1 MGNDQSVG
9 MDGGLALQC
18 QGAEHLWSLELNRGK
33 SGEGEGVCVFTRTQ
47 GKGTQDNLCKAGLE
61 VRRVHSLFFLTP
73 AVSRLNSNMVVSVN
87 GVYFHCLSLLLF
99 NAHHA

>member
-18 QGAEHLWSLELNRGK
+18 QGTEHLWSLELNRGK

-61 VRRVHSLFFLTP
+61 VRRVHSLFLLTP
-73 AVSRLNSNMVVSVN
+73 AVSRLMVPSIN
-87 GVYFHCLSLLLF
+87 KLCIFPLSLLALI